1 MKKFIYVLLAAVGV
15 VLLSIVSSLGYNHY
29 VSSVYPELTEEDT
42 IVGVQVSEA
51 VTQVI
56 NPTFKSVGDVFQ
68 FREREAE
75 QDSIDATFFSIPPDV
90 LTNIAQVVIGRD
102 GQADKKSIVKE
113 YNDRY
118 RQVYKYLPPN
128 PPAYTAVPETIKTP
142 PSIERDT
149 IINGQ
154 VVKIIKEIKNE

>member
-1 MKKFIYVLLAAVGV
+1 MKKFMYVLLAAVGV

-102 GQADKKSIVKE
+102 GEANKKSIVKE

-128 PPAYTAVPETIKTP
+128 PPATAVPETIKTP

-149 IINGQ
+149 VINGR
-154 VVKIIKEIKNE
+154 VFKIIKETKNE

>member
-1 MKKFIYVLLAAVGV
+1 MKKFMYVLLAAVGV

-75 QDSIDATFFSIPPDV
+75 QDSIDTTFFSIPPDV

-128 PPAYTAVPETIKTP
+128 PPATAVPETIKTP

>member
-1 MKKFIYVLLAAVGV
+1 MKNFVYTLLAAIGV

-29 VSSVYPELTEEDT
+29 VDSEQTATKDT
-42 IVGVQVSEA
+42 IQANEALVQ
-51 VTQVI
+51 TI
-56 NPTFKSVGDVFQ
+56 DPTFKSVEDVFQ

-75 QDSIDATFFSIPPDV
+75 RDSIDVTFFSIPPDV
-90 LTNIAQVVIGRD
+90 LTNIARVVIGRD

-128 PPAYTAVPETIKTP
+128 PPATAVPETIKTP

-149 IINGQ
+149 VINGQ

>member
-1 MKKFIYVLLAAVGV
+1 MKKFMYVLLAAVGV

-128 PPAYTAVPETIKTP
+128 PPATAVPETIKTP

>member
-1 MKKFIYVLLAAVGV
+1 MKKFMYVLLAAVGV

-51 VTQVI
+51 VAQMI

-75 QDSIDATFFSIPPDV
+75 QDSIDATFLSIPPDV

-102 GQADKKSIVKE
+102 KQADKKSIVKE

-128 PPAYTAVPETIKTP
+128 PPTVVVPETIKTP